1 MQQPSGLWEKNMNK
15 LVHQLGAFV
24 AAGLILGATAVS
36 AQAQSGA
43 DFFNGKTVNYIVT
56 TDPGGGFDTYGRL
69 VAQYMQKHLP
79 GSTFVVRNMPG
90 AGHMIGAN
98 YIYASEPDGLT
109 IGTFNTGLIYS
120 QLAEVSTVKFDLGK
134 MSWIGKAAADPRM
147 IVVSTQS
154 GIDTI
159 EQLMSGNNGRVLFTA
174 DGVASGSYV
183 ETLMLSRAAGLPVE
197 LVTGYDGGAD
207 QMSMKRGET
216 QGVLSFR
223 SSYELFVGE
232 GNAKFLAQIGGNDP
246 AIPQLADHVSEE
258 AQPIIDLIAS
268 QGLIARLTAGPEGIP
283 ADRLEALQ
291 QAYAAALSD
300 PEFLEAAAKLKL
312 PINPM
317 VGDEVGE
324 AVRAALDQSPETIAM
339 LKELLNK

>member
-1 MQQPSGLWEKNMNK
+1 MRTMNRYFYK
-15 LVHQLGAFV
+15 LGAV
-24 AAGLILGATAVS
+24 AAASTILSLSAVPV
-36 AQAQSGA
+36 QAQTGA
-43 DFFNGKTVNYIVT
+43 DFYDGKTVNYIVT

-147 IVVSTQS
+147 VVVSTQS
-154 GIDTI
+154 GIDSI
-159 EQLMSGNNGRVLFTA
+159 EQLMAGNEGRVLFTA
-174 DGVASGSYV
+174 DGVGSGSYV

-197 LVTGYDGGAD
+197 VVTGYDGGAD
-207 QMSMKRGET
+207 QLSMKRGET

-223 SSYELFVGE
+223 SSYELFVAE
-232 GNAKFLAQIGGNDP
+232 GNAKFIAQIGGDDP
-246 AIPQLADHVSEE
+246 AIPQLADHVSED

-283 ADRLEALQ
+283 ADRLETLQ
-291 QAYAAALSD
+291 EAYAMAVAD
-300 PEFLEAAAKLKL
+300 PEFLEQAAKLKL

-317 VGDEVGE
+317 IGDEVGD

>member
-1 MQQPSGLWEKNMNK
+1 MNRYFYK
-15 LVHQLGAFV
+15 LGAV
-24 AAGLILGATAVS
+24 AAASTILSLSAVPV
-36 AQAQSGA
+36 QAQTGA
-43 DFFNGKTVNYIVT
+43 DFYDGKTVNYIVT

-147 IVVSTQS
+147 VVVSTQS
-154 GIDTI
+154 GIDSI
-159 EQLMSGNNGRVLFTA
+159 EQLMAGNEGRVLFTA
-174 DGVASGSYV
+174 DGVGSGSYV

-197 LVTGYDGGAD
+197 VVTGYDGGAD
-207 QMSMKRGET
+207 QLSMKRGET

-223 SSYELFVGE
+223 SSYELFVAE
-232 GNAKFLAQIGGNDP
+232 GNAKFIAQIGGDDP

-283 ADRLEALQ
+283 ADRLETLQ
-291 QAYAAALSD
+291 EAYAMAVAD
-300 PEFLEAAAKLKL
+300 PEFLEQAAKLKL

-317 VGDEVGE
+317 IGDEVGD